1 MNLKKLSYSIYDKT
15 GTVNITSEDN
25 KSIDVVEGLIIPIL
39 ADIKHNKYVN
49 GTNELLDVPATDII
63 AENTLTQIN
72 EIKDNIPSSEFQH
85 KQITNQIFTSYIPT
99 SNTLTSFNGFNY
111 YSSDKQQ
118 QHFNT
123 IKYGIIS
130 DIITD
135 DKGNNNLKDI
145 IYETTG
151 SITNIF
157 FNYLSYDLI
166 KKYGILHAEIIAN
179 DSESNNSND
188 NINNNN
194 NNANNANKQWIIA
207 NNSYQIF
214 LIYDNVIYDVVSI
227 SEFYYHKY
235 SLNLNIMSNISS
247 NPKEVIYSL
256 HYVDNIKDV
265 NNVSVNL
272 ENISFFNIKNNK
284 INFITDK
291 TFTNTDNRNLLAI
304 DTNGNIIYQYPDKL
318 GLNSCN
324 IDKSINI
331 TLINNQQKINK
342 VFMVNDLL
350 FSIGNYL
357 LSNDNQIIYGN
368 KIKETMTYSVV
379 KLNHNPDLFIPLN
392 DSINNILTVIYR
404 SLSNDNTI
412 HYYSYVVDNKF
423 ELIIDNTTYT
433 KELNTITFDK
443 SDYDDQSITNY
454 KLIELNDS
462 ITNKVIIKSNNTN
475 ILELTPLSTTQSIV
489 TIYDTTYGTIKLF
502 TSNNKAILTVGYI
515 TITGDY
521 DNNTITSQTKKYILT
536 EENNNLK
543 VNEAIYPFIK
553 KMIITNKEFNDDT
566 FIISYSIDSNNKGSI
581 RCNRKTTEQ
590 IINNNLQD
598 NILQITKDK
607 VRFRVNKESVNKY
620 KFNYANETVN

>member
-1 MNLKKLSYSIYDKT
+1 MKLKKLSYSIYDKT
-15 GTVNITSEDN
+15 ETLNNNDE
-25 KSIDVVEGLIIPIL
+25 SIDVVDGLIIPIL
-39 ADIKHNKYVN
+39 TDIKHNKYVN
-49 GTNELLDVPATDII
+49 GTNELLDIPATNII

-72 EIKDNIPSSEFQH
+72 DIKDNIPSSEFQH

-99 SNTLTSFNGFNY
+99 SDTLISFNGFNY
-111 YSSDKQQ
+111 YSSDQ

-179 DSESNNSND
+179 NNSEND
-188 NINNNN
+188 NKD
-194 NNANNANKQWIIA
+194 NKQWIIA

-214 LIYDNVIYDVVSI
+214 LIRDNVIYDVVSI
-227 SEFYYHKY
+227 SKFYYHKY

-256 HYVDNIKDV
+256 HYVDNIKNV
-265 NNVSVNL
+265 NNESFDL
-272 ENISFFNIKNNK
+272 ENISFFYIKDNK

-291 TFTNTDNRNLLAI
+291 IFTNTDNRNLLAF

-350 FSIGNYL
+350 FSIGTYS
-357 LSNDNQIIYGN
+357 LSSDNQIIYGN
-368 KIKETMTYSVV
+368 KIKESMTYSVV

-392 DSINNILTVIYR
+392 DSVNNILKVIYR
-404 SLSNDNTI
+404 TSINDKI

-433 KELNTITFDK
+433 KELNTITFNK

-462 ITNKVIIKSNNTN
+462 INNKVIIKSNNTN
-475 ILELTPLSTTQSIV
+475 ILELTPLNTIQSIV

-502 TSNNKAILTVGYI
+502 TSNNKATLTVGYI

-521 DNNTITSQTKKYILT
+521 NNNTITSQTKKYILT

-553 KMIITNKEFNDDT
+553 KTIITNKSYYDDT

>member
-1 MNLKKLSYSIYDKT
+1 MKLKKLSYSFYDKT
-15 GTVNITSEDN
+15 ETLNSND

-39 ADIKHNKYVN
+39 TDIKYNKN
-49 GTNELLDVPATDII
+49 DQLLDIPATDII

-72 EIKDNIPSSEFQH
+72 NIKDNIDSSEFQH
-85 KQITNQIFTSYIPT
+85 KQITNQIFTSYDSIT
-99 SNTLTSFNGFNY
+99 NTLISFNGFNY
-111 YSSDKQQ
+111 YSSDQ

-130 DIITD
+130 DNVTD
-135 DKGNNNLKDI
+135 DNGNNILKDI

-151 SITNIF
+151 TITNIF

-166 KKYGILHAEIIAN
+166 KKYGLLHAEIIN
-179 DSESNNSND
+179 DGD
-188 NINNNN
+188 
-194 NNANNANKQWIIA
+194 NKQWIIA

-214 LIYDNVIYDVVSI
+214 LIYDNVIYDIVSI
-227 SEFYYHKY
+227 SKFYYHKY

-247 NPKEVIYSL
+247 NPEEVIYSL
-256 HYVDNIKDV
+256 HYVDNINKD
-265 NNVSVNL
+265 NESFNL
-272 ENISFFNIKNNK
+272 ENITFFNIKDNK

-291 TFTNTDNRNLLAI
+291 IFTNTDNRNLLAF
-304 DTNGNIIYQYPDKL
+304 DTNGNIIYQYPDEL
-318 GLNSCN
+318 GLKSCN
-324 IDKSINI
+324 IDKSIDI

-350 FSIGNYL
+350 FSIGSYS
-357 LSNDNQIIYGN
+357 LSSDNQIIYGN
-368 KIKETMTYSVV
+368 KIKENMTYSVV
-379 KLNHNPDLFIPLN
+379 KLNHISDLFIPLN
-392 DSINNILTVIYR
+392 DTLNNILKIIYR
-404 SLSNDNTI
+404 TLIDNEI

-433 KELNTITFDK
+433 KEFNTITFNK
-443 SDYDDQSITNY
+443 SPTNY
-454 KLIELNDS
+454 ELIEIND
-462 ITNKVIIKSNNTN
+462 KVIIRSNDIN
-475 ILELTPLSTTQSIV
+475 ILELTPLNTIESII

-502 TSNNKAILTVGYI
+502 TSNNKATLTVGYI

-521 DNNTITSQTKKYILT
+521 DSVNNIITSLIPDTSQTKTYTLT
-536 EENNNLK
+536 ENNNNLV
-543 VNEAIYPFIK
+543 VNESIYPFIK
-553 KMIITNKEFNDDT
+553 KTIITNKEFHDDT

-598 NILQITKDK
+598 NILQITKDI

-620 KFNYANETVN
+620 KFNYKNE

>member
-1 MNLKKLSYSIYDKT
+1 MKLKKLSYSIYDKT
-15 GTVNITSEDN
+15 ETLNSND

-39 ADIKHNKYVN
+39 TDIKYNKN
-49 GTNELLDVPATDII
+49 DQLLDIPATNII

-72 EIKDNIPSSEFQH
+72 DIKDNIDSSEFQH
-85 KQITNQIFTSYIPT
+85 KQITNQIFTSYDSIT
-99 SNTLTSFNGFNY
+99 NTLISFNGFNY
-111 YSSDKQQ
+111 YSSDQ

-130 DIITD
+130 DNITD
-135 DKGNNNLKDI
+135 DNGNNILKDI

-151 SITNIF
+151 TITNIF

-166 KKYGILHAEIIAN
+166 KKYGLLHAEIIN
-179 DSESNNSND
+179 GD
-188 NINNNN
+188 
-194 NNANNANKQWIIA
+194 NKQWIIA

-214 LIYDNVIYDVVSI
+214 LIYDNVIYDIVSI
-227 SEFYYHKY
+227 SKFYYHKY

-247 NPKEVIYSL
+247 NPEEIIYSL
-256 HYVDNIKDV
+256 HYVDNINKD
-265 NNVSVNL
+265 NESSDL
-272 ENISFFNIKNNK
+272 ENITFFNIKDNK

-291 TFTNTDNRNLLAI
+291 TFTSTDNRNLLAF
-304 DTNGNIIYQYPDKL
+304 DTNGNIIYQYPDEL
-318 GLNSCN
+318 GLKSCN
-324 IDKSINI
+324 IDKSIDI

-350 FSIGNYL
+350 FSIGSYS

-368 KIKETMTYSVV
+368 KIKENMTYSVV
-379 KLNHNPDLFIPLN
+379 KLNHISDLFIPLN
-392 DSINNILTVIYR
+392 DTLNNILKIIYR
-404 SLSNDNTI
+404 TLIDNEI
-412 HYYSYVVDNKF
+412 HYYSYVIDNKF

-433 KELNTITFDK
+433 KEFNTITFNK
-443 SDYDDQSITNY
+443 SPTNY
-454 KLIELNDS
+454 ELIEING
-462 ITNKVIIKSNNTN
+462 KVIIRSNDIN
-475 ILELTPLSTTQSIV
+475 ILELTPLNTIESII
-489 TIYDTTYGTIKLF
+489 TLYDTTYGTIKLF

-521 DNNTITSQTKKYILT
+521 DSVNNTITSLIPDTSQTKTYTLT
-536 EENNNLK
+536 ENNNNLM

-553 KMIITNKEFNDDT
+553 KTIITNKEFHNDT

-598 NILQITKDK
+598 NILQITKDI
-607 VRFRVNKESVNKY
+607 VRFRVNKETVNKY
-620 KFNYANETVN
+620 KFNYKNE

>member
-1 MNLKKLSYSIYDKT
+1 MKLKKLSYSFYDKT
-15 GTVNITSEDN
+15 ETLNSND

-39 ADIKHNKYVN
+39 TDIKYNKN
-49 GTNELLDVPATDII
+49 DQLLDIPATDII

-72 EIKDNIPSSEFQH
+72 EIKDNIDSSEFQH
-85 KQITNQIFTSYIPT
+85 KQITNQIFTSYDSIT
-99 SNTLTSFNGFNY
+99 NTLISFNGFNY
-111 YSSDKQQ
+111 YSSDQ

-130 DIITD
+130 DNVTD
-135 DKGNNNLKDI
+135 DNGNNILKDI

-151 SITNIF
+151 TITNIF

-166 KKYGILHAEIIAN
+166 KKYGLLHAEIIN
-179 DSESNNSND
+179 DGD
-188 NINNNN
+188 
-194 NNANNANKQWIIA
+194 NKQWIIA

-227 SEFYYHKY
+227 SKFYYHKY

-247 NPKEVIYSL
+247 NPEEVIYSL
-256 HYVDNIKDV
+256 HYVDNINKD
-265 NNVSVNL
+265 NESFDL
-272 ENISFFNIKNNK
+272 ENITFFNIKDNK

-291 TFTNTDNRNLLAI
+291 TFTNTDNRNLLAF
-304 DTNGNIIYQYPDKL
+304 DTNGNIIYQYPDEL
-318 GLNSCN
+318 GLKSCN
-324 IDKSINI
+324 IDKSIDI

-350 FSIGNYL
+350 FSIGSYS

-368 KIKETMTYSVV
+368 KIKENMTYSVV
-379 KLNHNPDLFIPLN
+379 KLNHISDLFIPLN
-392 DSINNILTVIYR
+392 DTLNNILKIIYR
-404 SLSNDNTI
+404 TLIDNEI
-412 HYYSYVVDNKF
+412 HYYSYVIDNKF

-433 KELNTITFDK
+433 KEFNTITFNK
-443 SDYDDQSITNY
+443 SPTNY
-454 KLIELNDS
+454 ELIEING
-462 ITNKVIIKSNNTN
+462 KVIIRSNDIN
-475 ILELTPLSTTQSIV
+475 ILELTPLNTIESII
-489 TIYDTTYGTIKLF
+489 TLYDTTYGTIKLF
-502 TSNNKAILTVGYI
+502 TSNNKATLTVGYI

-521 DNNTITSQTKKYILT
+521 DSVNNTITSLIPDTSQTKTYTLT
-536 EENNNLK
+536 ENNNNLV
-543 VNEAIYPFIK
+543 VNESIYPFIK
-553 KMIITNKEFNDDT
+553 KTIITNKEFHNDT

-598 NILQITKDK
+598 NILQITKDI

-620 KFNYANETVN
+620 KFNYKNE

>member
-1 MNLKKLSYSIYDKT
+1 MKLKKLSYSIYDKT
-15 GTVNITSEDN
+15 ETLNSND

-39 ADIKHNKYVN
+39 TDIRYNKN
-49 GTNELLDVPATDII
+49 DQLLDIPATDII

-72 EIKDNIPSSEFQH
+72 DIKDNIDSSEFQR
-85 KQITNQIFTSYIPT
+85 KQITNQIFTSYESIT
-99 SNTLTSFNGFNY
+99 NTLISFNGFNY
-111 YSSDKQQ
+111 YSSDQ

-130 DIITD
+130 DNITD
-135 DKGNNNLKDI
+135 DNGNNILKDI

-151 SITNIF
+151 TITNIF

-166 KKYGILHAEIIAN
+166 KKYGLLHAEIIN
-179 DSESNNSND
+179 DGD
-188 NINNNN
+188 
-194 NNANNANKQWIIA
+194 NKQWIIA

-227 SEFYYHKY
+227 SKFYYHKY

-247 NPKEVIYSL
+247 NPEEVIYSL
-256 HYVDNIKDV
+256 HYVDNINKD
-265 NNVSVNL
+265 NESFNL
-272 ENISFFNIKNNK
+272 ENITFFNIKDNK
-284 INFITDK
+284 INFITNK
-291 TFTNTDNRNLLAI
+291 TFTNTDNRNLLAF
-304 DTNGNIIYQYPDKL
+304 DTNGNIIYQYPNEL
-318 GLNSCN
+318 GLKSCN
-324 IDKSINI
+324 IDKSIDI

-350 FSIGNYL
+350 FSIGSYS

-368 KIKETMTYSVV
+368 KIKENMTYSVV
-379 KLNHNPDLFIPLN
+379 KLNHISDLFITLN
-392 DSINNILTVIYR
+392 DTLNNILKIIYR
-404 SLSNDNTI
+404 TLIDNEI
-412 HYYSYVVDNKF
+412 HYYSYVIDNKF

-433 KELNTITFDK
+433 KEFNTITFNK
-443 SDYDDQSITNY
+443 SPTNY
-454 KLIELNDS
+454 ELIEING
-462 ITNKVIIKSNNTN
+462 KVIIRSNDIN
-475 ILELTPLSTTQSIV
+475 ILELTPLNTIESII
-489 TIYDTTYGTIKLF
+489 TLYDTTYGTIKLF
-502 TSNNKAILTVGYI
+502 TSNNKATLTVGYI

-521 DNNTITSQTKKYILT
+521 DNVNNTITSLIPDTSQTKTYTLT
-536 EENNNLK
+536 ENNNNLV

-553 KMIITNKEFNDDT
+553 KMIITNKEFHDDT

-598 NILQITKDK
+598 NILQITKDI

-620 KFNYANETVN
+620 KFNYKNE